1 MKEQELLE
9 LLDSF
14 INENGL
20 VAELNAF
27 LQAKGY
33 SEREYDELIEKI
45 RNQ

>member
-1 MKEQELLE
+1 MTKEELLE

-20 VAELNAF
+20 VPELNDF
-27 LQAKGY
+27 LEAQGY
-33 SEREYDELIEKI
+33 SESEYDELMEKI